1 MVDVAQL
8 AIRVDSSDVSA
19 SAVSLDKM
27 GTAAGKATKETD
39 NLSKAGKKNSFEM
52 RRAAMQLS
60 QVAQQGAVTG
70 NYFQALAIQ
79 LPDLV
84 LGLGSFGIIAGA
96 VAGSLA
102 GPLINAL
109 SSSSKGVDELNE
121 ITTELSKTF
130 TDASDGSYKF
140 SEELVRLA
148 RVSEEIARL
157 KVTSGIEDARR
168 SILGI
173 GEALADTYSG
183 IKNTLSLT
191 VEESNRLSEAV
202 SSAVQSKDISDY
214 DALAGVIADLE
225 SKYQSATNAA
235 RENLL
240 ALREAGSS
248 NVIDRKRIQEASD
261 EYLRLRNS
269 LNGIRGEFTDLIQ
282 SGAESALV
290 FDRLTKSGANFDD
303 MLKRSTQDLD
313 ALQTAIPKTSYSL
326 SDWFAEQNEQTRKQL
341 EEREKMVE
349 AAQSRFAQMMSRDAM
364 AVMNPDQQA
373 AQMLGQ
379 TMQQYQQMLDDRLIS
394 DEQYLAAKE
403 AAETRYYER
412 IKEIREQ
419 DKKQQFGLN
428 EATLNGASQMF
439 GNLAEIAKAGGKDS
453 FEAWKRMAQAQAL
466 VNVAMGV
473 TNALA
478 TVPAPLNFAVAG
490 TIAALGAVQVAQIEQ
505 QQYQAREYGGQVK
518 AGSSYLVGERG
529 PEMITMGGNGN
540 VTPSSSLGSS
550 GNTTV
555 VLQVS
560 TGVQSTVRAEM
571 ASMMPMIAKT
581 VQRVVGAQRR

>member
-19 SAVSLDKM
+19 SVMQLDRMDKS
-27 GTAAGKATKETD
+27 ATKSATSTD
-39 NLSKAGKKNSFEM
+39 KLSKAGKNNSFAM
-52 RRAAMQLS
+52 RQTAMQLS
-60 QVAQQGAVTG
+60 QVASQGAVTG
-70 NYFQALAIQ
+70 NYIQALAIQ
-79 LPDLV
+79 LPDLALA
-84 LGLGSFGIIAGA
+84 LGPVGIIAGA

-102 GPLINAL
+102 GPLISAL
-109 SSSSKGVDELNE
+109 SNSSKGVDELNE
-121 ITTELSKTF
+121 ITTKLAKTF

-173 GEALADTYSG
+173 GEALSDTYSD
-183 IKNTLSLT
+183 IKDTLSLT
-191 VEESNRLSEAV
+191 VEESKRLSEAV
-202 SSAVQSKDISDY
+202 SGAVQSKDISDY

-225 SKYQSATNAA
+225 SKYQSATVAA

-240 ALREAGSS
+240 ALRESS
-248 NVIDRKRIQEASD
+248 SGGLIDRKRIQEASE

-290 FDRLTKSGANFDD
+290 FSRLTSAGDDFDD
-303 MLKRSTQDLD
+303 MLQRSTQNVDD
-313 ALQTAIPKTSYSL
+313 LQTAIPKTSYTL
-326 SDWFAEQNEQTRKQL
+326 ADWFEEQNERIEKEL
-341 EEREKMVE
+341 KEREMLVK
-349 AAQSRFAQMMSRDAM
+349 AAQTKFSRLITQDVM
-364 AVMNPDQQA
+364 AVMSPDQQA

-412 IKEIREQ
+412 IKDLREQ
-419 DKKQQFGLN
+419 DKQLQLGLN
-428 EATLNGASQMF
+428 EATLNGASQLF
-439 GNLAEIAKAGGKDS
+439 GNLAEIAKAGGEDS

-466 VNVAMGV
+466 VNVALGIS
-473 TNALA
+473 NALA

-490 TIAALGAVQVAQIEQ
+490 TVAAMGAVQIAQIEQ

-540 VTPSSSLGSS
+540 VTPTKDVNTGS
-550 GNTTV
+550 NTTV